1 MHLTPFL
8 PHFYGGKSWKL
19 ESCHENKCQ
28 ESRTHSESVRRRNI
42 VVRLMRSDIVV
53 LLREEELEGARVG
66 GGFFLTEVE
75 NGG

>member
-1 MHLTPFL
+1 M
-8 PHFYGGKSWKL
+8 
-19 ESCHENKCQ
+19 
-28 ESRTHSESVRRRNI
+28 
-42 VVRLMRSDIVV
+42 VRLMRSDIVV